1 MQKLI
6 KYIGMDV
13 HKAMTVIAVLDA
25 ASKVLARAT
34 IQTQAATLLAFIR
47 ALDGVLYVTL
57 EEGTYSA
64 WLYDLLSPH
73 VAKVVVC
80 DPRKNASYF
89 KSGNKSD
96 QIDAHKLADLL
107 RCDRLNPVYHD
118 NPGGRAL
125 KELARCYLNL
135 VEDLTRVMH
144 RLKALYR
151 GRGIICGGQRVYSP
165 LCRSQWLDQLREPGA
180 RSRAEVLYRQLDA
193 LTPLR
198 QEARK
203 ALLVESRRHP
213 AAKSLRSIPGLGAV
227 RVALLLALMQTPHRF
242 RGKRPL
248 WTYAGLGIVTW
259 GSSEYCLV
267 EGRIQRSKRSVLIRG
282 LNRNYQ
288 HDLKNVFKG
297 AATTVLRHS
306 GPLQQFYASRVAQ
319 GMKPELALL
328 TLARKIAVITLTV
341 WKKGGR
347 FDAAHLKAHQAA

>member
-25 ASKVLARAT
+25 AGKMLAQAT
-34 IQTQAATLLAFIR
+34 IQTQAATILAFIGG
-47 ALDGVLYVTL
+47 LEGVLYVTL
-57 EEGTYSA
+57 EESTYSA
-64 WLYDLLSPH
+64 WLHDLLSPH
-73 VAKVVVC
+73 VVKVVVC
-80 DPRKNASYF
+80 DPRRNASYF

-107 RCDRLNPVYHD
+107 RCNMLNPVYH
-118 NPGGRAL
+118 GHASGRML
-125 KELARCYLNL
+125 KELARSYLAL
-135 VEDLTRVMH
+135 VDDLTRVMN

-151 GRGIICGGQRVYSP
+151 GRGIACGGQRVYSA
-165 LCRSQWLDQLREPGA
+165 LSRSQWLEQLREPGVRA
-180 RSRAEVLYRQLDA
+180 RAELLYRQLDA
-193 LTPLR
+193 LAPLR
-198 QEARK
+198 REARQ
-203 ALLVESRRHP
+203 ALLLESRRHP
-213 AAKSLRSIPGLGAV
+213 AAKSLRSVPGLGPV

-248 WTYAGLGIVTW
+248 WAYAGLAIVTW

-267 EGRIQRSKRSVLIRG
+267 EGRIQRSKRAVLIRG

-297 AATTVLRHS
+297 AATTVLRHP

-319 GMKPELALL
+319 GMKPQLALL

-347 FDAAHLKAHQAA
+347 FDAAHLKTHQAA